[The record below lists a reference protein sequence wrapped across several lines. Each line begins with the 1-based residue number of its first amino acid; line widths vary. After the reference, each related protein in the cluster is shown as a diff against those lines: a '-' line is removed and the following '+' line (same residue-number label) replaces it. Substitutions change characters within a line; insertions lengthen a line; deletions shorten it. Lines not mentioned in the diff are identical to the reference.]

1 MARPQIFLKHLWGVI
16 VHHSPHL
23 IPKSLLQSKMFPI
36 SSLLKPFLT
45 NHSLENFCQF
55 ENHYSLGTP
64 SCQCPLKHAALRN
77 FYHIGDGTWN
87 RNLVLGTGIK
97 TRPSASY
104 SCVCP
109 STSKVPYPSDT
120 GRRLGITNFVWS
132 GYWQRLQI
140 MSGNSLVLRPD
151 SLSGHFFLVEAVEQG
166 LSHEGK
172 LGSAFSWAFWEP
184 WGWLSL

>member
-1 MARPQIFLKHLWGVI
+1 M
-16 VHHSPHL
+16 SPEACSTQEVL
-23 IPKSLLQSKMFPI
+23 PYWRWNMKQKL
-36 SSLLKPFLT
+36 SSGYRYKDQT
-45 NHSLENFCQF
+45 FC
-55 ENHYSLGTP
+55 
-64 SCQCPLKHAALRN
+64 
-77 FYHIGDGTWN
+77 
-87 RNLVLGTGIK
+87 
-97 TRPSASY
+97 Y

-151 SLSGHFFLVEAVEQG
+151 SLSGHFFLVEVVEQG

-172 LGSAFSWAFWEP
+172 LGSAFSWAFWEQ
-184 WGWLSL
+184 WGWLTYRPQCHGTLLTLESRQPWSYQKWEDPCDSLCGLRKLQSASSVPGLPTGCNYRWADIR